1 MTARK
6 NVGVELRAR
15 SDLDST
21 NYLSVAVSNGYQ
33 CLLPFIYTFKKGFD
47 CSSAE
52 KQCFCLIFEIKSP
65 VNGKILSSTE
75 LLHGAFCF
83 HFLWC
88 ERAYTQGQVTT

>member
-65 VNGKILSSTE
+65 ANGKILSSTE

-83 HFLWC
+83 TFFGAK
-88 ERAYTQGQVTT
+88 ERIHRGR